1 MNVILKDSYKA
12 DVFTFEIESQNSIVN
27 LTISNAISWDWMKMK
42 LTKDEIKGLSNFLKQ
57 FMENE

>member
-27 LTISNAISWDWMKMK
+27 LTITNAISWDWMKMR
-42 LTKDEIKGLSNFLKQ
+42 LTKDELKDLANFINQFIKD
-57 FMENE
+57 